1 MLNLLVVEDDIY
13 FSKLIINK
21 TIQSN
26 KDLRLCMIATDG
38 KEALDIIKKEK
49 IDIILLDLN
58 LPKCNGLEILD
69 FLNKYKREEYI
80 KSIIV
85 ISCEVDMIRKT
96 IDNPL
101 VYNYISKVQGIDE
114 IVEKVNNISKE
125 KEDDLREKKLI
136 HKRRKIVKKKI
147 QKELI
152 NLGYNSQYI
161 GTEYLSDSIYYI
173 YLLKKKKRIKL
184 EKDIYPIIA
193 EKNRTTI
200 NTVKC
205 DIIKATNRLKNDVDQ
220 LKLKE
225 YFGYFLDMKI
235 KPKLVMTTVLNKIE
249 QEI

>member
-1 MLNLLVVEDDIY
+1 M
-13 FSKLIINK
+13 
-21 TIQSN
+21 
-26 KDLRLCMIATDG
+26 
-38 KEALDIIKKEK
+38 
-49 IDIILLDLN
+49 
-58 LPKCNGLEILD
+58 
-69 FLNKYKREEYI
+69 

-85 ISCEVDMIRKT
+85 ISSEVDRIKKI

-101 VYNYISKVQGIDE
+101 VYNYITKVQGIDK
-114 IVEKVNNISKE
+114 IVEKVNDISKE

-193 EKNRTTI
+193 EKNCTTI

-235 KPKLVMTTVLNKIE
+235 KPKLVMITVLNKIE